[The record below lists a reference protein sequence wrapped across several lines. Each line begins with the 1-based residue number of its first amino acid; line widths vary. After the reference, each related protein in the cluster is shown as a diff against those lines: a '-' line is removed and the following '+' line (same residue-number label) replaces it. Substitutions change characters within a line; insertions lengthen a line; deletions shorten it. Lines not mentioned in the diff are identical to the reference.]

1 MQGFGQR
8 GQYRTQAN
16 GGEMHRTGLDN
27 ERGFTLVEVLVVV
40 GIVGIMGA
48 IAIPNFL
55 SWRENKSLQSA
66 ARDMYAGFRK
76 AQVAAV
82 KNNRNAAVSFDGTTG
97 YTVYVDENR
106 NFILDPGEQV
116 IARANW
122 ADYGNVQLAS
132 AVNFAAKPGGQPTVA
147 FRPTLLPDSPNNI
160 PNGTVKLKGP
170 GGRTAS
176 IAISVSGNISL
187 KWE

>member
-1 MQGFGQR
+1 
-8 GQYRTQAN
+8 
-16 GGEMHRTGLDN
+16 MHRTGLDN
-27 ERGFTLVEVLVVV
+27 ERGFTLVETLVVV

-55 SWRENKSLQSA
+55 SWRENKGLQNA

-106 NFILDPGEQV
+106 NFELDGGEQV
-116 IARANW
+116 LARVRW
-122 ADYGNVQLAS
+122 AEYGNVQLDG
-132 AVNFAAKPGGQPTVA
+132 AVNFEKNDDDEPTVA
-147 FRPTLLPDSPNNI
+147 FRPTLLPILPDNSL
-160 PNGTVKLKGP
+160 PNGTVGLKGP
-170 GGRTAS
+170 GTRKAS
-176 IAISVSGNISL
+176 IAISQSGNISL

>member
-1 MQGFGQR
+1 
-8 GQYRTQAN
+8 
-16 GGEMHRTGLDN
+16 MHRTGSDN
-27 ERGFTLVEVLVVV
+27 ERGFTLVETLVVV
-40 GIVGIMGA
+40 GIVGIMAA

-55 SWRENKSLQSA
+55 SWRENKGLQNA

-106 NFILDPGEQV
+106 NFKLDLDKGEAVLAQV
-116 IARANW
+116 RW
-122 ADYGNVQLAS
+122 AEYGNVQLAS
-132 AVNFAAKPGGQPTVA
+132 AVNFAANTAGQPTVA
-147 FRPTLLPDSPNNI
+147 FRPTLLPVLPGNSL
-160 PNGTVKLKGP
+160 PNGTVELKGP
-170 GGRTAS
+170 GTRKAW
-176 IAISVSGNISL
+176 IAISQSGNISL